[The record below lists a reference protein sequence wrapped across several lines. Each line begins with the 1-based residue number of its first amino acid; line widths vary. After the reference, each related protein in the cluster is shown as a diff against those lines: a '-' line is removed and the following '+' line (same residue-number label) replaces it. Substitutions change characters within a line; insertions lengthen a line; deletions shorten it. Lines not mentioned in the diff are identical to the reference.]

1 MVQIPAKM
9 RRPRVPQTAT
19 FPFSRYLYMAG
30 CLLLAL
36 FWLVAVI
43 RARTT
48 NTLIVDE
55 LAQTA
60 QIVSFLH
67 GDLHDVNSNMSYIP
81 GYHLLVAGMMKLF
94 GSQSLAGARTVNMC
108 FGLLGGVFFYLV
120 RRELVQEHLS
130 RTVAQF
136 LFFPLLYP
144 YCFLAYTDVL
154 SVALVL
160 AAFWATLRDRH
171 LWAAVILIAAM
182 AVRQNDVVWAGFLAM
197 YALWPILRETHWRPW
212 LAASE
217 VFRIAWPYCATTFLF
232 LAYWAWNGTIVFANA
247 MANIH
252 PDASFHWG
260 NPFFFLFVAGIF
272 LPLQLGG
279 GLRRFALAACANSW
293 CLLLPL
299 AVFVIYAAGFA
310 VTCFG
315 NLMAA
320 DHFLHNAVL
329 VAITRNH
336 WAWWGFGL
344 VATIAACGLAHTQFS
359 TPRGWLLFPFATFYL
374 AASWLIEGRYTLIP
388 FALWLALRRQEND
401 TAERITLG
409 VWVVLAQFFA
419 LSILASR
426 FML

>member
-1 MVQIPAKM
+1 
-9 RRPRVPQTAT
+9 
-19 FPFSRYLYMAG
+19 MAG
-30 CLLLAL
+30 WLLLAL
-36 FWLVAVI
+36 LWLMAVI
-43 RARTT
+43 RARTA

-55 LAQTA
+55 WVHTA
-60 QIVSFLH
+60 QILAFAHGHLH
-67 GDLHDVNSNMSYIP
+67 EVNASLTNIP
-81 GYHLLVAGMMKLF
+81 GYHLLVAGIMKLF

-108 FGLLGGVFFYLV
+108 FGLLGGVFFYLL
-120 RRELVQEHLS
+120 RRELAQEHLS

-171 LWAAVILIAAM
+171 LWAALVLTAAM
-182 AVRQNDVVWAGFLAM
+182 AVRQNDVVWAGFLVM
-197 YALWPILRETHWRPW
+197 YALWPVLRKTHWRPW

-217 VFRIAWPYCATTFLF
+217 VFRIAWPYCVVTLLF

-247 MANIH
+247 LANIH
-252 PDASFHWG
+252 PDASLHWG
-260 NPFFFLFVAGIF
+260 NPYFFLFVAGIF
-272 LPLQLGG
+272 LPLQLSG
-279 GLRRFALAACANSW
+279 GLRRFALAVRINSW
-293 CLLLPL
+293 WLLLPL
-299 AVFVIYAAGFA
+299 GVFAIYAEGFA
-310 VTCFG
+310 VTNLG

-329 VAITRNH
+329 VAVTQNH

-344 VATIAACGLAHTQFS
+344 IATVAACGLAYTQFS
-359 TPRGWLLFPFATFYL
+359 VSQGWLLFPFAAFYL

-388 FALWLALRRQEND
+388 FALWLALRRQGSD
-401 TAERITLG
+401 TVERVTLG
-409 VWVVLAQFFA
+409 IWVVLAQFFV
-419 LSILASR
+419 LNILASR

>member
-1 MVQIPAKM
+1 
-9 RRPRVPQTAT
+9 
-19 FPFSRYLYMAG
+19 MAG

-36 FWLVAVI
+36 LWLIALI
-43 RARTT
+43 RARAI

-55 LAQTA
+55 LAHSA
-60 QIVSFLH
+60 QIFSFLH
-67 GDLHDVNSNMSYIP
+67 GDLHDVNSNLSNIP
-81 GYHLLVAGMMKLF
+81 GYHLLVAGIMKLF

-160 AAFWATLRDRH
+160 AAFWTTLRDRH
-171 LWAAVILIAAM
+171 LWAALALIAAM
-182 AVRQNDVVWAGFLAM
+182 AVRQNNVVWAGFLAL
-197 YALWPILRETHWRPW
+197 YALWPILRKTHWRPW
-212 LAASE
+212 LAASK
-217 VFRIAWPYCATTFLF
+217 VFRIAWPYCTAALLF
-232 LAYWAWNGTIVFANA
+232 LAYWAWNGSIVFN
-247 MANIH
+247 NILTNVA
-252 PDASFHWG
+252 PDASLHWG
-260 NPFFFLFVAGIF
+260 NPFFFLFVAGIL
-272 LPLQLGG
+272 LPLQLWG
-279 GLRRFALAACANSW
+279 GLRRFSLAARTNFW
-293 CLLLPL
+293 WLLLPL
-299 AVFVIYAAGFA
+299 GIFAIYAEGFA

-315 NLMAA
+315 NLIGV

-329 VAITRNH
+329 AAVTRNH

-344 VATIAACGLAHTQFS
+344 IATVAACGLAYTQFS
-359 TPRGWLLFPFATFYL
+359 VPQGWLLFPFAAFYL
-374 AASWLIEGRYTLIP
+374 AASWLIEGRYSLIP
-388 FALWLALRRQEND
+388 FALWLALRREGRD